1 MLIRDLIAE
10 LETLYNTYD
19 DEYKKVMGEPG
30 ISLDVFRRKYPG
42 SPNLDRLYAGITT
55 DIKIEKYPHNW
66 YEPVICAFSEPY
78 DEDYDKTEEGK
89 KRIGS
94 PCPWPQSWET

>member
-10 LETLYNTYD
+10 LEALYNTYD

-30 ISLDVFRRKYPG
+30 ISIDVFRQKYPG
-42 SPNLDRLYAGITT
+42 SPNIDRVYAGIST
-55 DIKIEKYPHNW
+55 DIKIERYPRSW

-78 DEDYDKTEEGK
+78 DEDYYTTEKGQ

-94 PCPWPQSWET
+94 ACPWPQSWET